1 MKSLPM
7 LLGIKTIPDYQ
18 EFQINKTD
26 LAHFKKI
33 YYYVSPADLMEELLQ
48 NSTTSSLQFT

>member
-1 MKSLPM
+1 M

-48 NSTTSSLQFT
+48 NSTTSTLQFT